1 MSFLL
6 QQRSTGIQQNGV
18 LMSSMNTIRKT
29 AYILACALGL
39 ISVLAACSSDDAAQV
54 IADEFVSITGTI
66 NNLNDTAERDVEI
79 EGVYSIP
86 GDPLNPV
93 TFSNSNATNN
103 FSLEVFSNTPF
114 FLHATKTSFAT
125 INTARTALNTDITVD
140 AVEIPTVDQA
150 QLVIDTAFSGT
161 VQLSDYAWLVVDVVD
176 ANGNEVIG
184 KTITISPKLDP
195 LGDVYTTCDGTESP
209 VSETTGPCTE
219 GRQGPMY
226 IAYFDSEGEV
236 DITVG
241 GQKQTAPIRK
251 GEIAVLEFV
260 VAANEFI
267 TISGTVNNL
276 TNTAAVANVDI
287 EAVYTVPGGA
297 FNPTTVTD
305 TNGDYFL
312 QVLKNEEAF
321 LKLSKAGFATV
332 NTLKLVLNTDLPVD
346 DISLPT
352 VTEAENTIDTAFAS
366 TLPIVGHAW
375 LMVDVVDG
383 SGAERGGE
391 TILSS
396 LVPPATGVEVYTK
409 CDGTD
414 SLDTVTIM
422 CDPNRAGPMYIA
434 YFDSDA
440 EATISVNSVIQTAP
454 LRVGEITYLVFKP
467 DPTGP

>member
-1 MSFLL
+1 M
-6 QQRSTGIQQNGV
+6 QSTNVGN
-18 LMSSMNTIRKT
+18 KT

-39 ISVLAACSSDDAAQV
+39 ISVLVACSSDDAAQV
-54 IADEFVSITGTI
+54 IADEFVSITGTVKDFNGTDAI
-66 NNLNDTAERDVEI
+66 EDVVV
-79 EGVYSIP
+79 EGVYSSL

-93 TFSNSNATNN
+93 TTTNN
-103 FSLEVFSNTPF
+103 KGHFSLQVLNNTPVS
-114 FLHATKTSFAT
+114 LRATKNSFAT
-125 INTARTALNTDITVD
+125 INTARSALTAHVTVD
-140 AVEIPTVDQA
+140 DVEIPTVDQA
-150 QLVIDTAFSGT
+150 QFVIDTAFSGT
-161 VQLSDYAWLVVDVVD
+161 VQLLDYAWMVVDVVD
-176 ANGNEVIG
+176 ANDNEVIG
-184 KTITISPKLDP
+184 KTISSPP
-195 LGDVYTTCDGTESP
+195 TFRPFGEVYTLCDGTASA
-209 VSETTGPCTE
+209 VSETTGPCDA

-226 IAYFDSEGEV
+226 IAFFDSEGEV
-236 DITVG
+236 EITVG

-251 GEIAVLEFV
+251 GEIAVLEFE
-260 VAANEFI
+260 VAANEYFI
-267 TISGTVNNL
+267 ISGKVTDL
-276 TNTAAVANVDI
+276 TGNPMEVVDV
-287 EAVYTVPGGA
+287 EAVYTFPGGA

-352 VTEAENTIDTAFAS
+352 VTEAENTIATAFAS

-391 TILSS
+391 TIDSS
-396 LVPPATGVEVYTK
+396 TEPAIAIVAEVYTK

-414 SLDTVTIM
+414 SLGSETTL
-422 CDPNRAGPMYIA
+422 CNPNRAGPMYIA
-434 YFDSDA
+434 YFDNPA

-454 LRVGEITYLVFKP
+454 LRVGEITYLVFRP
-467 DPTGP
+467 VPTGP